1 MEEKQKEKSKEKVK
15 DKSKEKLKEKTKEQK
30 DNAKDLKDEVL
41 LASQEQQLEDKELDL
56 QHPDYQQEI
65 VKIIKSKMSPK
76 MLRDR
81 LSEYHE
87 SDISKTLDLL
97 TKEERAKLY
106 HVLDIESLSAILEYV
121 SDDIGKYFSEIST
134 KQKIDILSNLE
145 PDTASEYLMSLD
157 ESERKI
163 LVDLM
168 DDESK
173 KEILLL
179 ASFSDDEIGSKMS
192 TDFIVIKDN
201 ISIKVAMKEMVKQ
214 AAEIDNIQ
222 TIYVVDAKDQTFCGA
237 INLTDLIRARE
248 ESKLD
253 DLIIS
258 SYPYVYAEESIED
271 CIEDLKQYNE
281 DSIPVLDNN
290 NKIIG
295 VITSNDLVQV
305 VNEEL
310 SEDYVKFAGLTN
322 EEDLHEP
329 LKDSISKRLPWL
341 IILLFLGMIVSSV
354 VGTFEIVVTII
365 PLLLCFQSLI
375 LDMAGN
381 VGTQSLA
388 VTIRVL
394 MDETLSGKDKFML
407 VTKEARVGFI
417 NGLILAIV
425 SFVFS
430 GAYIVYV
437 KHLGVNQ
444 SFLISFCISIALLL
458 SMTLSSIMGT
468 IIPMFFKKLN
478 FDPAVVS
485 GPLITTINDLVA
497 VCTYYGMSYLLLVQ
511 VFQVYTLP

>member
-1 MEEKQKEKSKEKVK
+1 MKEIKTKEKIKQKEKEKESKETI
-15 DKSKEKLKEKTKEQK
+15 KELQE
-30 DNAKDLKDEVL
+30 KDLTEVI
-41 LASQEQQLEDKELDL
+41 EQQNDEKEADF

-65 VKIIKSKMSPK
+65 VKIIKSKISPK
-76 MLRDR
+76 ILRDK
-81 LSEYHE
+81 LSGYHE
-87 SDISKTLDLL
+87 SDIAKTLDLL

-106 HVLDIESLSAILEYV
+106 HVLDNTSLSTILEYA
-121 SDDIGKYFSEIST
+121 SEDIGKYFYEIST

-157 ESERKI
+157 EREREI

-179 ASFSDDEIGSKMS
+179 ASFSDEEIGSKMT

-201 ISIKVAMKEMVKQ
+201 ISIKQAMKEMVKQ

-222 TIYVVDAKDQTFCGA
+222 TIYVVDAKDQTFAGA
-237 INLTDLIRARE
+237 INLTDLIRSRE
-248 ESKLD
+248 DNKLD

-271 CIEDLKQYNE
+271 CIENLKQYNE

-290 NKIIG
+290 NKILG

-329 LKDSISKRLPWL
+329 LKDSLSKRLPWL
-341 IILLFLGMIVSSV
+341 IVLLFLGMVVSSV
-354 VGTFEIVVTII
+354 VGTFEIIVTII
-365 PLLLCFQSLI
+365 PILLCFQSLI

-394 MDETLSGKDKFML
+394 MDETLSGKDKFIL
-407 VTKEARVGFI
+407 VTKETRIGFI
-417 NGLILAIV
+417 NGLILAVV
-425 SFVFS
+425 SFIFS
-430 GAYIVYV
+430 GTYMVMI
-437 KHLGVNQ
+437 KHLEMYHA
-444 SFLISFCISIALLL
+444 FLISICISIAMLF

-468 IIPMFFKKLN
+468 IIPMFFKRLN

-511 VFQVYTLP
+511 IFQVYTI

>member
-1 MEEKQKEKSKEKVK
+1 MTNEKEK
-15 DKSKEKLKEKTKEQK
+15 KEKTEKRIEK
-30 DNAKDLKDEVL
+30 DNLVSVEEQL
-41 LASQEQQLEDKELDL
+41 EQQEEEKKDNEEL

-65 VKIIKSKMSPK
+65 IKIIKSKSSPK
-76 MLRDR
+76 VLKDK

-106 HVLDIESLSAILEYV
+106 HILDIESLSSILGYAAE
-121 SDDIGKYFSEIST
+121 DIGKYFQEIST
-134 KQKIDILSNLE
+134 KQKIDILSNLD
-145 PDTASEYLMSLD
+145 PDTASEYLMTLD
-157 ESERKI
+157 ENERKI

-179 ASFSDDEIGSKMS
+179 ASFSDDEIGSRMS
-192 TDFIVIKDN
+192 TDFVYIKDN
-201 ISIKVAMKEMVKQ
+201 ISVKQAMKEMVKQ
-214 AAEIDNIQ
+214 AADVDNIQ
-222 TIYVVDAKDQTFCGA
+222 TIYVVDAKDQTFAGA
-237 INLTDLIRARE
+237 IDLIDLIRARE
-248 ESKLD
+248 EQKLE

-281 DSIPVLDNN
+281 DSIPVLNNN
-290 NKIIG
+290 NKILG
-295 VITSNDLVQV
+295 VITSNNLVQV
-305 VNEEL
+305 VDEEL

-354 VGTFEIVVTII
+354 VGVFEVVVSNIAI
-365 PLLLCFQSLI
+365 LLCFQSLI

-394 MDETLSGKDKFML
+394 MDENLSGKDRFSL
-407 VTKEARVGFI
+407 VAKEARVGFI
-417 NGLILAIV
+417 NGIILAVV
-425 SFVFS
+425 SFIFA
-430 GAYIVYV
+430 GLYIILA
-437 KHLGVNQ
+437 KHSPVNHA
-444 SFLISFCISIALLL
+444 FLISFCISIAMML

-468 IIPMFFKKLN
+468 IVPMFFKKLN

-497 VCTYYGMSYLLLVQ
+497 VCTYYGMSYFLLVQ
-511 VFQVYTLP
+511 VFRVYVI

>member
-1 MEEKQKEKSKEKVK
+1 MKETKTKEKSKQKEK
-15 DKSKEKLKEKTKEQK
+15 EQK
-30 DNAKDLKDEVL
+30 ESAKELQEKDLTQVV
-41 LASQEQQLEDKELDL
+41 EQQNDEKELDL

-65 VKIIKSKMSPK
+65 VKIIKSKISPK
-76 MLRDR
+76 MLRDK

-87 SDISKTLDLL
+87 SDIAKTFDLL

-106 HVLDIESLSAILEYV
+106 HVLDIESLSTILEYA

-145 PDTASEYLMSLD
+145 PDTASEYLMNLE

-201 ISIKVAMKEMVKQ
+201 ISIKQAMKEMVRQ

-222 TIYVVDAKDQTFCGA
+222 TIYVVDAKDQTFSGA

-248 ESKLD
+248 ENKLD

-329 LKDSISKRLPWL
+329 LKDSLSKRLPWL
-341 IILLFLGMIVSSV
+341 IVLLFLGMIVSSV

-365 PLLLCFQSLI
+365 PILLCFQSLI

-394 MDETLSGKDKFML
+394 MDETLSGKDKFIL
-407 VTKEARVGFI
+407 VTKEARIGFI
-417 NGLILAIV
+417 NGLILAVV
-425 SFVFS
+425 SFLFS
-430 GAYIVYV
+430 GIYMIMI
-437 KHLGVNQ
+437 KHMEVHHA
-444 SFLISFCISIALLL
+444 FLISICISIAMLL

-511 VFQVYTLP
+511 VFQVYTM

>member
-1 MEEKQKEKSKEKVK
+1 MKETKTKEKTKQKEKEKEKEK
-15 DKSKEKLKEKTKEQK
+15 DKEKEQK
-30 DNAKDLKDEVL
+30 ESSKELQEKDLDEVV
-41 LASQEQQLEDKELDL
+41 EQQNEEKETDF

-65 VKIIKSKMSPK
+65 VKIIKSKISPK
-76 MLRDR
+76 RLRDK

-87 SDISKTLDLL
+87 SDIAKTLDLL

-106 HVLDIESLSAILEYV
+106 HVLDISSLSTILEYA

-145 PDTASEYLMSLD
+145 PDTASEYLMNLE

-201 ISIKVAMKEMVKQ
+201 ISIKQAMKEMVKQ
-214 AAEIDNIQ
+214 AAEIDHIQ
-222 TIYVVDAKDQTFCGA
+222 TIYVVDAKDQTFVGA
-237 INLTDLIRARE
+237 IDLTDLIRARE

-281 DSIPVLDNN
+281 DSIPVLDNS

-329 LKDSISKRLPWL
+329 LKDSLSKRLPWL

-365 PLLLCFQSLI
+365 PILLCFQSLI

-394 MDETLSGKDKFML
+394 MDETLSGKDKFIL
-407 VTKEARVGFI
+407 VTKEARIGFI
-417 NGLILAIV
+417 NGLILAVV
-425 SFVFS
+425 SFIFS
-430 GAYIVYV
+430 GVYMIII
-437 KHLGVNQ
+437 KHMEVHHA
-444 SFLISFCISIALLL
+444 FLISICISIAMLL

-511 VFQVYTLP
+511 IFQVYTM

>member
-1 MEEKQKEKSKEKVK
+1 MKETKNKEKIKQKEKEK
-15 DKSKEKLKEKTKEQK
+15 QK
-30 DNAKDLKDEVL
+30 DFKENV
-41 LASQEQQLEDKELDL
+41 KELEVSETEENSINQNEEKETDL

-65 VKIIKSKMSPK
+65 VKIIKSKISPK
-76 MLRDR
+76 ILRDK

-106 HVLDIESLSAILEYV
+106 HVLDVDSLSTILEY
-121 SDDIGKYFSEIST
+121 SSEDLGKYFSEIST

-179 ASFSDDEIGSKMS
+179 ASFNDDEIGSKMT

-201 ISIKVAMKEMVKQ
+201 ISIKQAMKEMVKQ
-214 AAEIDNIQ
+214 ASEIDNIQ
-222 TIYVVDAKDQTFCGA
+222 TIYVVDSKDQTFAGA

-248 ESKLD
+248 DSKLD

-258 SYPYVYAEESIED
+258 SYPYVYAEENIED

-290 NKIIG
+290 NKILG

-310 SEDYVKFAGLTN
+310 NEDYVKFAGLTN

-341 IILLFLGMIVSSV
+341 IILLFLGMVVSSV
-354 VGTFEIVVTII
+354 VGVFEIVVSVI
-365 PLLLCFQSLI
+365 PILLCFQSLI

-394 MDETLSGKDKFML
+394 MDENLSGKDRFKL
-407 VTKEARVGFI
+407 VAKETRVGFV
-417 NGLILAIV
+417 NGSILAVV
-425 SFVFS
+425 SFIFA
-430 GAYIVYV
+430 GTYILIT
-437 KHLGVNQ
+437 KHLPINQ
-444 SFLISFCISIALLL
+444 SFLISFCISIAMLC

-497 VCTYYGMSYLLLVQ
+497 VCTYYGMSYLMLVQ
-511 VFQVYTLP
+511 IFKVYTLT

>member
-1 MEEKQKEKSKEKVK
+1 MKETKTKEKTKQKEKEK
-15 DKSKEKLKEKTKEQK
+15 DKEKEQK
-30 DNAKDLKDEVL
+30 ESSKELQEKDLDEVV
-41 LASQEQQLEDKELDL
+41 EQQNEEKETDF

-65 VKIIKSKMSPK
+65 VKIIKSKISPK
-76 MLRDR
+76 RLRDK

-87 SDISKTLDLL
+87 SDIAKTLDLL

-106 HVLDIESLSAILEYV
+106 HVLDISSLSTILEYA

-145 PDTASEYLMSLD
+145 PDTASEYLMNLE

-201 ISIKVAMKEMVKQ
+201 ISIKQAMKEMVKQ
-214 AAEIDNIQ
+214 AAEIDHIQ
-222 TIYVVDAKDQTFCGA
+222 TIYVVDAKDQTFVGA
-237 INLTDLIRARE
+237 IDLTDLIRARE

-281 DSIPVLDNN
+281 DSIPVLDNS

-329 LKDSISKRLPWL
+329 LKDSLSKRLPWL

-365 PLLLCFQSLI
+365 PILLCFQSLI

-394 MDETLSGKDKFML
+394 MDETLSGKDKFIL
-407 VTKEARVGFI
+407 VTKEARIGFI

-425 SFVFS
+425 SFIFS
-430 GAYIVYV
+430 GVYMIII
-437 KHLGVNQ
+437 KHMEVHHA
-444 SFLISFCISIALLL
+444 FLISICISIAMLL

-511 VFQVYTLP
+511 IFQVYTM